1 MKRYLILSTLLL
13 SGAAF
18 ANEVTTLLPA
28 EVVERAVEEH
38 PLVQAGIARGDAAR
52 GAARDQRVGPYE
64 FIVGGS
70 YAKRRVDREGEFNE
84 YDMSL
89 QRGFRLP
96 GKAALDRRAGEFGIV
111 AADFRIAGARHGAVL
126 LLNDIWWDWLAA
138 GAEVKANEAAVA
150 NLSADLASVERRVAL
165 QDAAPVDSDRARAA
179 LATARVAL
187 DQSRSRA
194 QIARSRLE
202 VQFPS
207 LSLPAE
213 VPDLPDPV
221 MPPIML
227 DILRDQA
234 LAQDHGMAIARA
246 EADRQTILAER
257 ARRDRIAD
265 PTLGVRLF
273 SERGGAERG
282 IGVVASVPIG
292 GARRSA
298 YASQANAEARAATA
312 EFVAARFTAEEAAAT
327 NFAQAINSWTA
338 WQRSVDARTS
348 SEQAAYRLRQGYRL
362 GGVDLTDLLYAE
374 RQAQEALKAETAARA
389 EASRAISRLRI
400 NAHDLWYAGHRT
412 DGP

>member
-1 MKRYLILSTLLL
+1 MKHYLILPALLL
-13 SGAAF
+13 SGAAL

-28 EVVERAVEEH
+28 EGVERAVEEH
-38 PLVQAGIARGDAAR
+38 PLVQASIARGDAAR
-52 GAARDQRVGPYE
+52 GAARGQRAGPYE
-64 FIVGGS
+64 FTVSGS
-70 YAKRRVDREGEFNE
+70 YARRRIDREGEFSE
-84 YDMSL
+84 YDVTL
-89 QRGFRLP
+89 ERGFRLP
-96 GKAALDRRAGEFGIV
+96 GKATLDRQAGEFGV
-111 AADFRIAGARHGAVL
+111 SAADFRIAGARHGAVQ

-150 NLSADLASVERRVAL
+150 NLTADLASVERRVAL
-165 QDAAPVDSDRARAA
+165 QDAAPVDADRARSA

-187 DQSRSRA
+187 DQSRSRV

-207 LSLPAE
+207 LPLPVD

-221 MPPIML
+221 MPPVML

-257 ARRDRIAD
+257 ARRDRTPD

-282 IGVVASVPIG
+282 IGVVASIPIG
-292 GARRSA
+292 GAGRSA
-298 YASQANAEARAATA
+298 SADQADAEARAATA
-312 EFVAARFTAEEAAAT
+312 EFAAARFTAEEAAAT
-327 NFAQAINSWTA
+327 DFAQAINSWTA

-362 GGVDLTDLLYAE
+362 GGVDLADLLYAE
-374 RQAQEALKAETAARA
+374 RQAQDALKAETAARA

-400 NAHDLWYAGHRT
+400 NAHDLWYAGHQT
-412 DGP
+412 GVQ